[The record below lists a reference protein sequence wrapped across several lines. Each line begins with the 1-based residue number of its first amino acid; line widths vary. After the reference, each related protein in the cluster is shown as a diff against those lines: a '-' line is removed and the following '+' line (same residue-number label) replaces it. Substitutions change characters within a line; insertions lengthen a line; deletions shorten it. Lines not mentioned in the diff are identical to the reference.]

1 MTEQQN
7 EDQKRKRRMAVYDQ
21 RRISE
26 VFPDVEQI
34 QIAYEVEHRSAF
46 GISKESHTATYGP
59 EQTNN
64 FTIDCLNRECTS
76 GFFDLKNEI
85 WSMMHSKQTDLS
97 GEMRCNG
104 SEAPDHMHQSCGG
117 SLKYTITISYKAE

>member
-7 EDQKRKRRMAVYDQ
+7 EDQKRKCRMAVYDQ

-46 GISKESHTATYGP
+46 GISKESRTAICGP
-59 EQTNN
+59 EQTNILLLIVLIGN
-64 FTIDCLNRECTS
+64 
-76 GFFDLKNEI
+76 
-85 WSMMHSKQTDLS
+85 
-97 GEMRCNG
+97 
-104 SEAPDHMHQSCGG
+104 APLVS
-117 SLKYTITISYKAE
+117 ST